1 VRIVFPEGVD
11 PHCHWSAGPS
21 AQEAEQQEENDQ
33 AEGHAGSHRMR
44 GMRVDGR
51 IEKAPAQAS
60 VPGEAKAELENDF
73 ASAANAQTQAP
84 QSSPNTRVPAT
95 AGAARGSASRFG
107 RAAITGNDATQPPP
121 QAMIVPKGQPV
132 VAPK

>member
-1 VRIVFPEGVD
+1 MTDVLKKLPLRPRF
-11 PHCHWSAGPS
+11 
-21 AQEAEQQEENDQ
+21 QE
-33 AEGHAGSHRMR
+33 
-44 GMRVDGR
+44 
-51 IEKAPAQAS
+51 KP
-60 VPGEAKAELENDF
+60 KTELENDF

-84 QSSPNTRVPAT
+84 QSSPNTPVPAT

-132 VAPK
+132 VAPT